1 MVVVEGCED
10 EGELNSICRLG
21 CRQGFEASGEAD
33 GHCALSG
40 AGVHANYT
48 GQAVHCEPERD
59 LNGQLSEVRKT
70 PSGPRSWANSSLLQL
85 YSHRQAWDNLRLLG
99 QPNTFLAA
107 GLLHDGR
114 GRGGARLLRAG
125 GRRG

>member
-1 MVVVEGCED
+1 MNRQQLLSGAP
-10 EGELNSICRLG
+10 GL
-21 CRQGFEASGEAD
+21 CRQGFEASGEVD

-40 AGVHANYT
+40 AGIHASYT
-48 GQAVHCEPERD
+48 GQAVTCEAERD

-70 PSGPRSWANSSLLQL
+70 PSWPRIWANSSLLQL
-85 YSHRQAWDNLRLLG
+85 YSHRHVWANLHLLG
-99 QPNTFLAA
+99 QPNTFLAP

-114 GRGGARLLRAG
+114 GRGRARLLRAG